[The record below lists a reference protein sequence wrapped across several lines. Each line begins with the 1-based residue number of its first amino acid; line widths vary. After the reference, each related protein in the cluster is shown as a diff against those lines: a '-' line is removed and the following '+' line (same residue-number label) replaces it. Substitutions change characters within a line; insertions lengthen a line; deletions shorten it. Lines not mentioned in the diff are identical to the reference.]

1 MSRFSF
7 CAVSSSGASSSAPYL
22 DHQSFW
28 GQTGALLAI
37 GAVKP
42 GGTSPGRSSG
52 VGLAVQA
59 ARLTASTLAL
69 TPRRKAPR
77 NKDFIE
83 LSLPKWGGPAA
94 DYKFYLLRPRYRP
107 RARKYGGRGPLGKA
121 QAVKLCRTAPFL
133 QVHVYAGDLMGVL
146 AARGILYQTVS
157 CSARYRFKVPGL
169 SRLLSGENKWTA
181 GLMAQRGGH
190 PSRSD
195 RP

>member
-1 MSRFSF
+1 MAELLPLRVPPMEPFRVGNSAAKATPSLASACSTRAAATAMSRFSF

-42 GGTSPGRSSG
+42 GGTSPGRSRG

-59 ARLTASTLAL
+59 AMETASTLAL

-94 DYKFYLLRPRYRP
+94 DYKFLSLKARLPAP
-107 RARKYGGRGPLGKA
+107 SRKYGGRGPLGKA
-121 QAVKLCRTAPFL
+121 QAVKL
-133 QVHVYAGDLMGVL
+133 
-146 AARGILYQTVS
+146 
-157 CSARYRFKVPGL
+157 
-169 SRLLSGENKWTA
+169 
-181 GLMAQRGGH
+181 
-190 PSRSD
+190 
-195 RP
+195 